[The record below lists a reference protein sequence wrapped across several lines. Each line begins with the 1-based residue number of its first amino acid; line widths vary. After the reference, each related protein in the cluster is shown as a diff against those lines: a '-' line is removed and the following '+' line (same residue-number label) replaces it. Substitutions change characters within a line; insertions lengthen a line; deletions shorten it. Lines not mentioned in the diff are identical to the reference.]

1 VRPLG
6 FAVVVLFVLALWAA
20 QTYLAR
26 DAQEWLVLAMPVA
39 IPAALVAGVVAV
51 RWWRGRNS
59 A

>member
-1 VRPLG
+1 
-6 FAVVVLFVLALWAA
+6 VVLFVFALWAA

-39 IPAALVAGVVAV
+39 IPAALVVGVVAV
-51 RWWRGRNS
+51 RWWRGRKS